1 MTKDK
6 TQTNVKTSESGFK
19 FTKVRAVTL
28 QLFKWKNG
36 VERYFQLTSKIYQGT
51 VAAKD
56 DGKEAAHLIN
66 CIDLETGEEGC
77 FIVGAVMKSTFEE
90 HEAYQDGQYV
100 GKCFA
105 LTQNRDPSKTYNTYQ
120 IIEIEP
126 TETPNAA

>member
-6 TQTNVKTSESGFK
+6 TVTNEKISEGGFK

-36 VERYFQLTSKIYQGT
+36 TERYFKLTSTIYQGS
-51 VAAKD
+51 VPAKD
-56 DGKEAAHLIN
+56 DGKEPAHLVN

-90 HEAYQDGQYV
+90 HEAYQNLQYV
-100 GKCFA
+100 DKCFA
-105 LTQNRDPSKTYNTYQ
+105 ITQNRDPSKTYNTYQ

-126 TETPNAA
+126 TELP